1 MRMWMIDPRLMC
13 RKHLLGEHSE
23 LHKHRPSF
31 VKHYRIDGRMNPVVQ
46 IEPSSMGD
54 RHTVLVSEMLRR
66 GYRHDSPYTMP
77 DISYL
82 PEDYRKARVDM
93 NESVRSLSDRCDECR
108 CRIEEFV
115 GGSNEN

>member
-23 LHKHRPSF
+23 LHKFRPSF
-31 VKHYRIDGRMNPVVQ
+31 MKHNRIDGRMKPVVQ
-46 IEPSSMGD
+46 IEPSAMGA
-54 RHTVLVSEMLRR
+54 RHEALVAEMLRR

-82 PEDYRKARVDM
+82 PLEYLKARVDM
-93 NESVRSLSDRCDECR
+93 NEAILDLSNRCEECAARIDEY
-108 CRIEEFV
+108 IN
-115 GGSNEN
+115 GIYT